1 MSEGAAAYPIRG
13 GVPGRERLRL
23 LSRVLR
29 PSTNAL
35 LTRAGLRRG
44 MACLDAGCGGGDV
57 AFDMA
62 RAVGARGNV
71 CGTDIDEAKLAIA
84 RLEARQQGLFN
95 VEFFRADLQREVPRG
110 FYDLAHAR
118 FLLTHLPKPEAALQN
133 LRAALRPGG
142 AVVLEDVDFT
152 GYFCHPEIPAF
163 RRYVELYTA
172 LAARRGG
179 NPNIGR
185 RLPELASAAGFEDV
199 EMRVVQHASTRGDVR
214 MVSALTME
222 NIADAVVAEG
232 LAGLEEVSE
241 LVAEMRRF
249 AELPNAIGAT
259 PRVFEVWARR
269 RDG

>member
-1 MSEGAAAYPIRG
+1 MIEGAAAYPIRG
-13 GVPGRERLRL
+13 GLPGRERLRI

-44 MACLDAGCGGGDV
+44 MTCLDAGCGGGDV

-62 RAVGARGNV
+62 RTVGVRGKV
-71 CGTDIDEAKLAIA
+71 AGTDIDEAKLAIA
-84 RLEARQQGLFN
+84 RSEARQQGLFN
-95 VEFFRADLQREVPRG
+95 VEFFRADLQREVPPG
-110 FYDLAHAR
+110 IYDLAHAR
-118 FLLTHLPKPEAALQN
+118 FLLTHLPNPAAALAN
-133 LRAALRPGG
+133 LREALRPGG
-142 AVVLEDVDFT
+142 RIAIEDIDFT

-179 NPNIGR
+179 DPNIGR
-185 RLPELASAAGFEDV
+185 RLHELAAAAGFEDV
-199 EMRVVQHASTRGDVR
+199 EMNVVQHASTRGDVR
-214 MVSALTME
+214 LVSALTME

-232 LAGLEEVSE
+232 LAGSDE
-241 LVAEMRRF
+241 VAELIAEMHRF
-249 AELPNAIGAT
+249 AATPDAIGAT

-269 RDG
+269 R